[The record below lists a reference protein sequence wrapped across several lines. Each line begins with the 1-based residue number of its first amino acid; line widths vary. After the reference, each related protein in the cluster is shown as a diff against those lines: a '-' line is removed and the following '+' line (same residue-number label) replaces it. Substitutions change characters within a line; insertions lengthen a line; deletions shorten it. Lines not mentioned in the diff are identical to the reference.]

1 MMAVT
6 EPQRLALH
14 AAARSAL
21 GDAQGGPLMALVPPA
36 NTDIAT
42 IQALD
47 RLQMATTADIVAVRT
62 ELKTDIAQVRTELK
76 TDIAELRTELKTGIA
91 GLRTELKTGIAELRT
106 ELKTGIAELRTE
118 LKTGIAAVRLE
129 VAALRS
135 EMLDRLD
142 AFQWRI
148 IGAVVL
154 SVTVATFLDRIL

>member
-21 GDAQGGPLMALVPPA
+21 GDAQGDTLMALVPPA

-62 ELKTDIAQVRTELK
+62 ELKTDIAAVRTELKGDIAAVRTELK
-76 TDIAELRTELKTGIA
+76 TDIAAVRTELKGDIAELRTELKTGIA
-91 GLRTELKTGIAELRT
+91 GLRTELKGDIA
-106 ELKTGIAELRTE
+106 G
-118 LKTGIAAVRLE
+118 VRLE
-129 VAALRS
+129 VASLRS

-142 AFQWRI
+142 AVQWRI

-154 SVTVATFLDRIL
+154 SVALATFLGRIL

>member
-21 GDAQGGPLMALVPPA
+21 GDAQGDTLMALVPPA

-47 RLQMATTADIVAVRT
+47 RLQMVTTADIVAVRN
-62 ELKTDIAQVRTELK
+62 ELKTDIAAVRNELKTDIAAVRNELK
-76 TDIAELRTELKTGIA
+76 TDIAELRTELKGDIS
-91 GLRTELKTGIAELRT
+91 E
-106 ELKTGIAELRTE
+106 
-118 LKTGIAAVRLE
+118 VRLE
-129 VAALRS
+129 IADLRNDFTGALATLRS
-135 EMLDRLD
+135 EMHDRFD

>member
-14 AAARSAL
+14 AAARTAL
-21 GDAQGGPLMALVPPA
+21 GDAQGDTLMALVPPA

-62 ELKTDIAQVRTELK
+62 ELKTDIAAVRTELK
-76 TDIAELRTELKTGIA
+76 TDISELRTELKGDIA
-91 GLRTELKTGIAELRT
+91 G
-106 ELKTGIAELRTE
+106 
-118 LKTGIAAVRLE
+118 VRLE

-142 AFQWRI
+142 AVQWRI

-154 SVTVATFLDRIL
+154 SVALATLLDRIL